1 MISRPSYSKTLNI
14 RTPSPLS
21 VLMEAGTAF
30 DSANSYSKLRNP
42 AFTVGME

>member
-1 MISRPSYSKTLNI
+1 MIFRPLTFINHI

-30 DSANSYSKLRNP
+30 DSAISYSKLRNP